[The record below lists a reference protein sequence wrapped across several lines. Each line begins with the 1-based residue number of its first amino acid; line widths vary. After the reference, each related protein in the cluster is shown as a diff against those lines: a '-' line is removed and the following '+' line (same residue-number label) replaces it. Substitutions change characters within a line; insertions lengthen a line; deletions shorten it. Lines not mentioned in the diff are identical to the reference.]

1 MIQDFSSFRK
11 DTLLESLSVL
21 KLAELLGQLRQANLE
36 HDADLLEAYLDAV
49 HESWHE
55 QVTEQLNEVP
65 SAHAGAPDPY
75 DVLGLQRGCT
85 EEELKKAY
93 RRVIQGVHEDKSGSR
108 YLSQLVNEARLNIQE
123 DIKHG
128 R

>member
-1 MIQDFSSFRK
+1 M
-11 DTLLESLSVL
+11 L

-49 HESWHE
+49 HAEAGMSR
-55 QVTEQLNEVP
+55 VTEQLNEVP

-85 EEELKKAY
+85 EERTE
-93 RRVIQGVHEDKSGSR
+93 GVP
-108 YLSQLVNEARLNIQE
+108 
-123 DIKHG
+123 
-128 R
+128 